1 MEDNEQMT
9 KKSAHRFWGGSKNG
23 YATAFHMAWPAVL
36 ESFFISLAGMVDSWM
51 VSSMGASAVAAV
63 GLATQPKFIG
73 LCIFIAANV
82 AVSALVARRR
92 GEQDRYGANQVLMMV
107 VA

>member
-51 VSSMGASAVAAV
+51 VSSMGASAVGV
-63 GLATQPKFIG
+63 IWFDFCPRWIDH
-73 LCIFIAANV
+73 I
-82 AVSALVARRR
+82 
-92 GEQDRYGANQVLMMV
+92 
-107 VA
+107 